1 MNGEISSSI
10 GTGHTPWYFTMPI
23 TKNMFSYN
31 FVPAL
36 IVCFL
41 TGVLLI
47 VIGTLPQIMYLKKM
61 KMIAEKEE

>member
-1 MNGEISSSI
+1 MLL
-10 GTGHTPWYFTMPI
+10 PI
-23 TKNMFSYN
+23 TKNLFSYD

-36 IVCFL
+36 IVCL
-41 TGVLLI
+41 VIGVLLI